1 MTIKITKKHPPL
13 FAIKVGIAIIVIFVL
28 LGLVFK
34 LSKMFQKEDS
44 KQQKAD
50 LSIAYYSLDNPIL
63 IPVIQLTVGDPSLEK
78 NWVES
83 FRQKINGR
91 SEVPIENGRVDIVT
105 DSYAIEVDYSN
116 KWQEGLGQALHYG
129 DILNKIPTL
138 ALIDNDNRAK
148 AERLAQLK
156 YIEALCTKKGVKLL
170 LLRNTNSE

>member
-1 MTIKITKKHPPL
+1 MTVQINKKRSPV
-13 FAIKVGIAIIVIFVL
+13 FAVKVGIAIIAIFIL

-34 LSKMFQKEDS
+34 LSKIFLKENA
-44 KQQKAD
+44 KEQTMP
-50 LSIAYYSLDNPIL
+50 LSVANYSIDNPVF
-63 IPVIQLTVGDPSLEK
+63 IPVIQLTVEDPSHEK
-78 NWVES
+78 YWVES

-105 DSYAIEVDYSN
+105 DSYAIEVDYFN

-148 AERLAQLK
+148 AEQLAQLK

-170 LLRNTNSE
+170 LLKNTDSK